1 MKPRVRRT
9 AASVAFCGL
18 SVLCLAGSC
27 DDGQNDAQNQAQ
39 ATTNEYQKAAT
50 QQVPYPLAD
59 MKSGGWSERRLL
71 AEHLKRQND
80 PKAVLWIVW
89 MSQQGQV
96 IGQWPIQGMIFDPNS
111 QMTNS
116 QLINGCFNSGS
127 SCAGSVTQAPGDNGT
142 WGPEAGAAAF
152 FTTSGVEVQL
162 PPAAVWVESDAP
174 LNLTDK
180 PLITYNVNDK
190 PSTDHGGVKVGH

>member
-1 MKPRVRRT
+1 VKRRPWRT
-9 AASVAFCGL
+9 AGSVAFCGL
-18 SVLCLAGSC
+18 TVFCLAGSC
-27 DDGQNDAQNQAQ
+27 DTDQDDAQRQAQ
-39 ATTNEYQKAAT
+39 ATTNAYQSAAT

-59 MKSGGWSERRLL
+59 MKAGGWSERRLL

-80 PKAVLWIVW
+80 PKSVRWVVW
-89 MSQQGQV
+89 MSQQGQL
-96 IGQWPIQGMIFDPNS
+96 IGQWPIQGMVFSPDS

-116 QLINGCFNSGS
+116 ELINGCPGAGS
-127 SCAGSVTQAPGDNGT
+127 SCGAVTQAPGDNGT

-152 FTTSGVEVQL
+152 FTTSGVEIQL
-162 PPAAVWVESDAP
+162 PAAAVWVESDAP

-180 PLITYNVNDK
+180 PLITYDVNDK